1 MMFAC
6 IQNCSVCPFQCRPRR
21 PVQSPIVEPVG
32 NSEQLETSVVKENL
46 TTAEE
51 SSVTENGLSVV
62 ENIPVFE
69 VKKNI
74 FGKERVVR
82 KA

>member
-6 IQNCSVCPFQCRPRR
+6 IQDCSVCPFQCRPRR
-21 PVQSPIVEPVG
+21 PVQSPTVEQVG
-32 NSEQLETSVVKENL
+32 NPEQLETSVVRENR
-46 TTAEE
+46 TTTED
-51 SSVTENGLSVV
+51 SSAIENGLIVA

>member
-6 IQNCSVCPFQCRPRR
+6 IQNCSVCPFQCRPRK
-21 PVQSPIVEPVG
+21 PVQSPIVEPVR
-32 NSEQLETSVVKENL
+32 NSEQLEPVVKEDL
-46 TTAEE
+46 TTPEE
-51 SSVTENGLSVV
+51 PSVTENGLSVV

-74 FGKERVVR
+74 FGKEKVVR

>member
-6 IQNCSVCPFQCRPRR
+6 IQNCSVCPFQCRPRKR
-21 PVQSPIVEPVG
+21 VQSPTVEQVG
-32 NSEQLETSVVKENL
+32 NPEQLESVVKEDL

-51 SSVTENGLSVV
+51 SSVTENGLAVI
-62 ENIPVFE
+62 ETIPAYE
-69 VKKNI
+69 VKKSI
-74 FGKERVVR
+74 FGKEKVVR

>member
-6 IQNCSVCPFQCRPRR
+6 IQDCSVCPFQCRPRR
-21 PVQSPIVEPVG
+21 PVTPRVELVG
-32 NSEQLETSVVKENL
+32 NSEQLKTSVVKEDL

-51 SSVTENGLSVV
+51 SSVTENRLAVI
-62 ENIPVFE
+62 ENVPVFE

-74 FGKERVVR
+74 FGKEKVIR
-82 KA
+82 KQ

>member
-6 IQNCSVCPFQCRPRR
+6 IQNCSVCPFQCRPRK

-32 NSEQLETSVVKENL
+32 NSEQLESVVKEDL
-46 TTAEE
+46 TTPEE
-51 SSVTENGLSVV
+51 PPVTENGLAVV

-74 FGKERVVR
+74 FGKEKVVR